1 MLKIITYLVI
11 VSVGVAFASI
21 GDRSPVYQR
30 CLDRCQI
37 LNCSEDGTV
46 FVSDH
51 HQAVHLKTLAW
62 SCLDECK
69 YNCMWKTVES
79 FHQRNWKTPQFHGKW
94 PFIRLFGIQE
104 PASFAF
110 SLLNLIVHLKMI
122 KKFHRQVRSDSPLY
136 WLWFGFC
143 LICCNAWFWS
153 AIFHARD
160 FPLTELLDY
169 ACAFSIVLVNCY
181 VMQIRIFR
189 YVFPRFLHIILTI
202 FFLAFFVNH
211 TAYLSMGRFD
221 YEYNMQLNVLVGT
234 ITAISWFIW
243 AVLKRNKQPYVWK
256 CSVYVAM
263 TGLVLMLEIIDQPP
277 IFYVFDCHS
286 LWHLATA
293 PLVVLIYS
301 FAIDDCCYLRK
312 TEIEAAADKYRSKIR

>member
-1 MLKIITYLVI
+1 MLKIITYLV
-11 VSVGVAFASI
+11 VVVVGVTFASI

-51 HQAVHLKTLAW
+51 HQAIHLKTLAW

-69 YNCMWKTVES
+69 YNCMWKTVDS
-79 FHQRNWKTPQFHGKW
+79 FHQRNWKTPQFHGK
-94 PFIRLFGIQE
+94 
-104 PASFAF
+104 
-110 SLLNLIVHLKMI
+110 
-122 KKFHRQVRSDSPLY
+122 
-136 WLWFGFC
+136 
-143 LICCNAWFWS
+143 ICCNAWFWS

-181 VMQIRIFR
+181 VMQIRVFR
-189 YVFPRFLHIILTI
+189 YILPKFLHIILTV
-202 FFLAFFVNH
+202 FFLAFFANH
-211 TAYLSMGRFD
+211 TSYLSMGRFD
-221 YEYNMQLNVLVGT
+221 YEYNMQLNVIVGT
-234 ITAISWFIW
+234 ITAICWFIW
-243 AVLKRNKQPYVWK
+243 AVLKRTKQPYVWK

-263 TGLVLMLEIIDQPP
+263 TGLVLLLEIIDQPP
-277 IFYVFDCHS
+277 IFYIFDCHS

-293 PLVVLIYS
+293 PLIVLIYS